1 MSKGPPPV
9 PGGRTPEEREAARR
23 EREARRARAA
33 TGSTGPGPIRRR
45 GPPMNSDGAPRPRPA
60 AARRAEPPAESSP
73 EPEPPAHGVQ
83 AATPQGRRAA
93 AQELPPEAAP
103 QPRRLRPAWSRP
115 PGEPVAAAPPPERDW
130 LSEARQH
137 TARDGGDGGGR
148 TPRAG
153 RTGPPGGKPHVARL
167 LALGV
172 LIVFVLG
179 ALWFLG
185 SLFQPFK
192 GKGGEAVR
200 VEVPRGLGVGQIGD
214 LLEQRGVVKSS
225 FFFSTRARVS
235 GRSSSLKPG
244 SFVLRKDMPYGAA
257 LDELEHG
264 TPPNIVV
271 ITIPEGRSRKEVAP
285 LVKGKLKGG
294 YIAATRR
301 SSAINLRAYGARRA
315 RNLEGFLFPATYQ
328 LKRGHPVSELVDRQL
343 AAFRQKFRGV
353 SMGYARSKNL
363 TPFEVLTI
371 ASLVEREAQVPAE
384 RPLIASVIYNRLK
397 QGIPLGIDATV
408 RFATGNWTRPLRES
422 ELRNPSPYNTRRNSG
437 LPPGPIGS
445 PGLASI
451 QAAAHPKRSKYLFY
465 VVKPCGN
472 GRHAFSAT
480 DAQFQRDV
488 RRYNDARAK
497 RGGKSPTNC

>member
-1 MSKGPPPV
+1 V
-9 PGGRTPEEREAARR
+9 
-23 EREARRARAA
+23 A
-33 TGSTGPGPIRRR
+33 T
-45 GPPMNSDGAPRPRPA
+45 A
-60 AARRAEPPAESSP
+60 
-73 EPEPPAHGVQ
+73 
-83 AATPQGRRAA
+83 
-93 AQELPPEAAP
+93 PPE
-103 QPRRLRPAWSRP
+103 RDS
-115 PGEPVAAAPPPERDW
+115 ERDW
-130 LSEARQH
+130 LSEARRH

-148 TPRAG
+148 TPQAG
-153 RTGPPGGKPHVARL
+153 RTGPPGGRPHVARL
-167 LALGV
+167 VALGV
-172 LIVFVLG
+172 LLVFVLAG
-179 ALWFLG
+179 LWFLG

-192 GKGGEAVR
+192 GNGGERVR
-200 VEVPRGLGVGQIGD
+200 VQVPRGLGVGQIGD
-214 LLEQRGVVKSS
+214 LLEQRGVVKSA

-244 SFVLRKDMPYGAA
+244 SYVLRRDMPYGAA
-257 LDELEHG
+257 LDQLEHG

-271 ITIPEGRSRKEVAP
+271 VTIPEGRSRKEVAP
-285 LVKGKLKGG
+285 LVKGRLKGS

-301 SSAINLRAYGARRA
+301 SSAINLRDYGARRA

-328 LKRGHPVSELVDRQL
+328 LKRGHSVSELVDRQL
-343 AAFRQKFRGV
+343 AAFKQKFRGV

-472 GRHAFSAT
+472 GRHSFSAT

-497 RGGKSPTNC
+497 RGGKSPTDC